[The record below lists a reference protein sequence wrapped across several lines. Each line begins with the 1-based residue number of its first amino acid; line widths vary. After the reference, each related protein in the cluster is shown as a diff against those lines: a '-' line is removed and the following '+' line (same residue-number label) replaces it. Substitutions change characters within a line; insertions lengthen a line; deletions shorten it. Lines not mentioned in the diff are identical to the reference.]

1 MSAPRQTRAN
11 RDRRRVSRNLPP
23 IVPDI
28 AWRITGIAG
37 NDVTLTLGV
46 ITGLLTLLGIPQL
59 INTQTG
65 AGPQG
70 AILAYP
76 TLTLNY
82 ANPQS
87 GVDNYTLA
95 AQDGGLRTSVGSY
108 LADGTDS
115 FQISFPPNI
124 GVLAGGATVVERI
137 STCDADTATVYLPD
151 PTGLPDG
158 EWYAIANSDPDG
170 GVLTV
175 EDALSNVLAT
185 LNGGI
190 PGVQASQTGLFIVTS
205 GVWFAQV
212 A

>member
-1 MSAPRQTRAN
+1 MSALRQSRAN

-28 AWRITGIAG
+28 AWRITAIAG
-37 NDVTLTLGV
+37 NNVTLTLGAV
-46 ITGLLTLLGIPQL
+46 TGLLTLLGIPQL

-70 AILAYP
+70 AILVYP

-87 GVDNYTLA
+87 GIDNYTLA
-95 AQDGGLRTSVGSY
+95 AQDAGLRTSVGSY

-115 FQISFPPNI
+115 FQISFPPTI
-124 GVLAGGATVVERI
+124 GVLHGSSTVVERI
-137 STCDADTATVYLPD
+137 GVCDADTASVYLPD

-158 EWYAIANSDPDG
+158 EWYCICNSDPDG

-175 EDALSNVLAT
+175 EDAIGNVLGT

-190 PGVQASQTGLFIVTS
+190 PGAQSNQMGLCICNAGTWS
-205 GVWFAQV
+205 MA
-212 A
+212 AI